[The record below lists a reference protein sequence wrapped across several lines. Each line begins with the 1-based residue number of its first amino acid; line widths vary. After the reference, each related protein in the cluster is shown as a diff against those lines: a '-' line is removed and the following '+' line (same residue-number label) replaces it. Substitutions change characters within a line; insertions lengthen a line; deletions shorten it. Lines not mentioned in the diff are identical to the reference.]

1 MIILAVTMIILVVE
15 TILMEAMM
23 TIQETET
30 LAEEMITPEVTAALM
45 TVVIQ
50 KMAPERMSL

>member
-1 MIILAVTMIILVVE
+1 MIILVVE